1 MKRKYKV
8 SVIVPVYNVEKYLEK
23 CLESLVN
30 QTLKS
35 IQIIIVNDGSSDN
48 SQEIID
54 KYAKQYPNK
63 IFSYIKEN
71 GGLGD
76 ARNYGLNYAEGEYI
90 SFVDSDDWVDEK
102 MFEQMY
108 NYAVQYQYQIVVSDM
123 YCINDGWTLG
133 TVAKEYRG
141 ENPHPEIRDFI
152 LNCLDPAHACGKLY
166 FYQLFNIQKFP
177 KIWYEDM
184 ATIPVIMS
192 YAESI
197 GYLQM
202 PFYYY
207 RQRAGSITQM
217 HSDHRT
223 LQVMEAWDN
232 IIEKV
237 NKLYSREVLAAV
249 YHSVEAFI
257 SFKPEY
263 AENFLQYIKERK
275 ELFLKNDLIKD
286 RINKGIQENLFI
298 KELIPKKIHY
308 FWFGPGEKNE
318 LFYKCYESWTKYAPG
333 FEIIEWNE
341 SNCDITECSYVKEAY
356 EAKKWAFVS
365 DYFRI
370 KKLYEYGG
378 IYVDTDTEFVSN
390 IMPLIVNNTFFAFET
405 KEQIHAGIFGSIPKT
420 TILKEWLDTYK
431 NDHLLRSDGS
441 LNTSNTIVKRL
452 TRILKNKYDES
463 LKKKKKKIK
472 DGIVLYQPN
481 ELTLDMYDGKCIAQ
495 HHYEATWWDVK
506 VGNTSYK
513 QEVLRDY
520 FRNDSFNSED
530 LKEEVG
536 RLRLEIDQLKA
547 STSWKITKPVRWLGD
562 LLKGSKR

>member
-1 MKRKYKV
+1 
-8 SVIVPVYNVEKYLEK
+8 
-23 CLESLVN
+23 
-30 QTLKS
+30 
-35 IQIIIVNDGSSDN
+35 
-48 SQEIID
+48 
-54 KYAKQYPNK
+54 
-63 IFSYIKEN
+63 
-71 GGLGD
+71 
-76 ARNYGLNYAEGEYI
+76 
-90 SFVDSDDWVDEK
+90 
-102 MFEQMY
+102 MY
-108 NYAVQYQYQIVVSDM
+108 NYAVQYQFQIVVSDM

-141 ENPHPEIRDFI
+141 QNPNPEIRDFV

-177 KIWYEDM
+177 QIWYEDM

-217 HSDHRT
+217 NSDSRT
-223 LQVMEAWDN
+223 LQVMQAWDN
-232 IIEKV
+232 IIENV
-237 NKLYSREVLAAV
+237 NKLYSKEVVAAV

-263 AENFLQYIKERK
+263 AENFLQYIRDRK
-275 ELFLKNDLIKD
+275 DLFLKNDLVKE
-286 RINKGIQENLFI
+286 RISKGIQENLVT
-298 KELIPKKIHY
+298 KKLIPKKIHY
-308 FWFGPGEKNE
+308 FWFGPGKKND
-318 LFYKCYESWTKYAPG
+318 LFYKCYESWKKYAPG

-341 SNCDITECSYVKEAY
+341 SNCDINECSYVKEAY

-378 IYVDTDTEFVSN
+378 IYADTDTEFVSN
-390 IMPLIVNNTFFAFET
+390 IMPLIINNTFFAFET
-405 KEQIHAGIFGSIPKT
+405 RKQIHAGIFGSIPKAS
-420 TILKEWLDTYK
+420 ILKEWLDTYK
-431 NDHLLRSDGS
+431 NDHLLQPDGS
-441 LNTSNTIVKRL
+441 LNTANTIVKRL
-452 TRILKNKYDES
+452 TRILKTNYHVCLNGQKQ
-463 LKKKKKKIK
+463 KVK
-472 DGIVLYQPN
+472 DGIMLYQPN

-520 FRNDSFNSED
+520 FKNDSFGNED

-536 RLRLEIDQLKA
+536 RLRLEIEQLKT

-562 LLKGSKR
+562 WLKKSR